1 MRAVVLFLALG
12 LIATGASGA
21 THASTKK
28 KPHARGRLAT
38 RHSASHTV
46 SHSSGQAVAH
56 TAARTGHSRSHSKHP
71 QSARRNTQAA
81 PTPERYQEI
90 QQALAA
96 RGYYKG
102 PVNGAWDADSVD
114 ALKRFQTDQN
124 LSADGKLTPLSLIAM
139 GLGPKRAAPMAHP
152 AGSTEP
158 PSSSLAPPATSV
170 APITVQS
177 NIITPAVPAP
187 AEAH

>member
-1 MRAVVLFLALG
+1 VVVLFLALG
-12 LIATGASGA
+12 SIAAGASGA
-21 THASTKK
+21 TQVSTKK
-28 KPHARGRLAT
+28 KAHARGRVAA
-38 RHSASHTV
+38 RHSAGHTGSHA
-46 SHSSGQAVAH
+46 SGQAVSRA
-56 TAARTGHSRSHSKHP
+56 GHSRSHTQHP
-71 QSARRNTQAA
+71 QYARRNMQAA

-102 PVNGAWDADSVD
+102 PLNGAWDSDSVD

-139 GLGPKRAAPMAHP
+139 GLGPKRTAPIAHP
-152 AGSTEP
+152 AGSIEP
-158 PSSSLAPPATSV
+158 PGSSLTQPASSV
-170 APITVQS
+170 APITVQD
-177 NIITPAVPAP
+177 NVITPAVPAP

>member
-28 KPHARGRLAT
+28 KAHARGSVVK
-38 RHSASHTV
+38 RHSAGHTGSHT
-46 SHSSGQAVAH
+46 SSQVVAH
-56 TAARTGHSRSHSKHP
+56 TPARKGHPATRSKHP
-71 QSARRNTQAA
+71 QYARRNMQAA

-102 PVNGAWDADSVD
+102 PLNGAWDSDSVD

-152 AGSTEP
+152 AGSVEP
-158 PSSSLAPPATSV
+158 PGSSLTPPATSV

-177 NIITPAVPAP
+177 NITTPAVPAP